1 MRARSL
7 FVTGVGG
14 FIGCR
19 LAAIAAERG
28 WRVSGID
35 VSPVA
40 VDRARQAGATA
51 EVASVADEARLAAL
65 LAGVDVVVHTAAIV
79 REFGKLEDFRR
90 VNVGGTES
98 VARAARAAGA
108 GVFVHLSSVMVYG
121 FSYPDGVRE
130 DGPLRGEGNPYC
142 QTKIESERC
151 ILSFN
156 DPGKMGVIVIRPGD
170 VYGEGSV
177 PWVSRPVEMM
187 RKGIFALPGSGQ
199 GYMNHVYVDNL
210 IDGILLAVDQR
221 AFGQAF
227 NLTDG
232 RRTTNL
238 DYFTRLS
245 AAAKVSKARL
255 VPSGAFYA
263 VGALGS
269 LLSRVGV
276 EKLDVGIDTVRYLLR
291 PGTYSIE
298 KARST
303 LGYAPAVGLDE
314 GMNRVSES
322 FR

>member
-1 MRARSL
+1 
-7 FVTGVGG
+7 
-14 FIGCR
+14 
-19 LAAIAAERG
+19 
-28 WRVSGID
+28 
-35 VSPVA
+35 
-40 VDRARQAGATA
+40 
-51 EVASVADEARLAAL
+51 
-65 LAGVDVVVHTAAIV
+65 
-79 REFGKLEDFRR
+79 
-90 VNVGGTES
+90 
-98 VARAARAAGA
+98 
-108 GVFVHLSSVMVYG
+108 
-121 FSYPDGVRE
+121 VRE

-151 ILSFN
+151 IQSFN
-156 DPGKMGVIVIRPGD
+156 DPGRMGVIVIRPGD
-170 VYGEGSV
+170 VYGAGSV

-187 RKGIFALPGSGQ
+187 RKGIFALPGRGQ

-210 IDGILLAVDQR
+210 VDGILLAVEQR

-238 DYFTRLS
+238 DYFMRLA
-245 AAAKVSKARL
+245 AAAKVSKPRL

-291 PGTYSIE
+291 PGVYSIE

-303 LGYAPAVGLDE
+303 LGYRPVIALDE
-314 GMNRVSES
+314 GMSRVSES
-322 FR
+322 LR